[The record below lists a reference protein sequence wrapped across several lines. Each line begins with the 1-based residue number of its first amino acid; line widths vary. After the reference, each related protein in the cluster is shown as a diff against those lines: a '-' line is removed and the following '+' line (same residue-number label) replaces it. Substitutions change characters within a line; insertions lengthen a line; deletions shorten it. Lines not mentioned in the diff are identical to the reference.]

1 VNNKTVMIGYRQSL
15 KRHLAIF
22 MAFIMVLALVPMV
35 VLGFEPEQEQ
45 LYFTVTY
52 QVKQGQGRI
61 IANVVSPGALSVEFS
76 SDANTLI
83 VPYSTVVEFTA
94 IPDDGYVINS
104 WGVGLTQLPPPHD
117 VDLNSVKIE
126 IVENSDFWVEFA
138 NLNAHQALI
147 LNAATTDGFLL
158 PIEPIPAHILPNVL
172 ISNDPVLSFMAL
184 ENRNIIAQFTRST
197 TQQPPIQQPPSQDSS
212 DDAPFAPGTVW
223 RPQTQQPNNDSVML
237 DDKAPPLAEAAPAQI
252 FTPPPAPPNRLVFTA
267 DDVYFRLN
275 HQSQRAVGAPFI
287 DMDTDRMMVPLRTV
301 AESTGAEARWD
312 YDDAAARI
320 YLPGDV
326 LIIPSGEMLPNDKG
340 SVIIVDDRIFVP
352 LRFVMYAFDAS
363 VTWNAANRSA
373 IIIW

>member
-1 VNNKTVMIGYRQSL
+1 MNNKTVMIGYRQSL